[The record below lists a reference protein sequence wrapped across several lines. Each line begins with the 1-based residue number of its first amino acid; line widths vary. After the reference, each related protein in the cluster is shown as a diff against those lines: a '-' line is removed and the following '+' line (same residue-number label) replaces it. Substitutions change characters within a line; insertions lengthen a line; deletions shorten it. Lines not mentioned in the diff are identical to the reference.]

1 MANDTDQH
9 QNCKSTGLIFGTA
22 KKGSYNS
29 VMFKHDDLET
39 KARAIYHLIK
49 SCESSVNPEELC
61 SSDSKNPGHI
71 CLPGTLQSA
80 GNDDADLSLHGPDE
94 NGNCYYN
101 LVITGK
107 GLVGWSA
114 VEDTCVCIP
123 KEKIG

>member
-1 MANDTDQH
+1 MSNEVEKGLV
-9 QNCKSTGLIFGTA
+9 CKTKGLVFGKA
-22 KKGSYNS
+22 VCGSYNS
-29 VMFKHDDLET
+29 PMFQHEDISS
-39 KARAIYHLIK
+39 KAKAIYRLLSDCGSTIM
-49 SCESSVNPEELC
+49 PEELC
-61 SSDSKNPGHI
+61 SCETKISGQV

-114 VEDTCVCIP
+114 VEDTCICINTP
-123 KEKIG
+123 F